1 MGWADSVRGGFA
13 AHWMGLASSLCLGLV
28 GCVQLSYRS
37 MDRFQAPPSEA
48 VTELTPGMELGLCLE
63 RLGAPWRVL
72 ELETDP
78 GMILV
83 YAWERATGWGLS
95 LSGADDRAPG
105 SFNLAQSRTLPRALT
120 LWFDGQ
126 DRLERYEQGFLSP
139 ALASRLVGLEG
150 LRPGSR

>member
-1 MGWADSVRGGFA
+1 MAWVERRCGPLA
-13 AHWMGLASSLCLGLV
+13 ALLLCSAALLA

-37 MDRFQAPPSEA
+37 LDRFQAPPA
-48 VTELTPGMELGLCLE
+48 AGVAALQPGLELSACLE
-63 RLGAPWRVL
+63 LLGAPWRVL

-78 GMILV
+78 GLILI

-95 LSGADDRAPG
+95 VSGSDDRAPG
-105 SFNLAQSRTLPRALT
+105 SFNLAQSRSLPRALT

-126 DRLERYEQGFLSP
+126 DRLERFEQGFLSP
-139 ALASRLVGLEG
+139 ALASRLAGLEG